1 MSVDRSRL
9 PSPGAAVGF
18 RFPPVARTVLSNGID
33 LALVERGDVPVVAFH
48 LLVRAGSFDDP
59 VDRAGLAALTADLL
73 DEGCGELDS
82 LAFHEAIARI
92 GGQLDVETS
101 ADATIITLVTLSR
114 FARRALELLAD
125 LAFRPRFDQ
134 RDFDRVRD
142 IRVSRLAQLRDVPAA
157 LAERAFVAR
166 LFGGHPYG
174 HLPLGDAEALRRVT
188 VDDVVGFHR
197 QAFRPAE
204 STVVVSGAAPL
215 DEVGRMAGDLI
226 GRHAP
231 EALAPDVDSGG
242 TSAGGRSA
250 GETASEPGP
259 SQAARLVV
267 IDRPGAPQSELRVGR
282 VALSRATPDYHG
294 LLVVNALLGG
304 QFSSRLNM
312 NLREQ
317 KGYTYG
323 ARSYFEF
330 RRRPGP
336 FAVQTSVQTTAT
348 VDALRQIYAELEDL
362 GGRRPATDVELD
374 LARASLTRGFARN
387 FETAEQ
393 VGRAVMQ
400 LALYGLPDLY
410 YDEFPDRVWSIGQ
423 DTVTRL
429 ARKWLEPG
437 RMATVVVGDHEVMHA
452 ELATLDLGEPFVV
465 EPR

>member
-9 PSPGAAVGF
+9 PPLGEAVGF
-18 RFPPVARTVLSNGID
+18 RFPAIDRVVLANGLE
-33 LALVERGDVPVVAFH
+33 LALVERDDVPVVAFH
-48 LLVRAGSFDDP
+48 LLARAGSADDP

-82 LAFHEAIARI
+82 RAFHDAVARI
-92 GGQLDVETS
+92 GGQLDIETS

-114 FARRALELLAD
+114 FAGRALELLAD

-142 IRVSRLAQLRDVPAA
+142 LRISRLAQLRDVPAA
-157 LAERAFVAR
+157 LAERAFAGR
-166 LFGGHPYG
+166 LFGAHPYG
-174 HLPLGDAEALRRVT
+174 HLPLGDAEALRQVT
-188 VDDVVGFHR
+188 VDEVGRFHR
-197 QAFRPAE
+197 RAYRPAG
-204 STVVVSGAAPL
+204 SLVVVSGAAPL
-215 DEVGRMAGDLI
+215 DTI
-226 GRHAP
+226 GRQAADVLGRQVAGLGAD
-231 EALAPDVDSGG
+231 EATSSGD
-242 TSAGGRSA
+242 
-250 GETASEPGP
+250 ETAAEPTP
-259 SQAARLVV
+259 SSSARLVV
-267 IDRPGAPQSELRVGR
+267 IDRPGTPQSELRVGR
-282 VALSRATPDYHG
+282 VALSRATPDYHA
-294 LLVVNALLGG
+294 LLVVNAVLGG

-317 KGYTYG
+317 RGYTYG

-348 VDALRQIYAELEDL
+348 VDALRQIYTELDDL
-362 GGRRPATDVELD
+362 GSGRPATDAELD

-400 LALYGLPDLY
+400 LALYGLPDGY
-410 YDEFPDRVWSIGQ
+410 YDEFPDRVWSINQGE
-423 DTVTRL
+423 VTRL
-429 ARKWLEPG
+429 AREWLEPG
-437 RMATVVVGDHEVMHA
+437 RMVTVVVGDRTVTQA
-452 ELATLDLGEPFVV
+452 ELATLDLGEPLIV